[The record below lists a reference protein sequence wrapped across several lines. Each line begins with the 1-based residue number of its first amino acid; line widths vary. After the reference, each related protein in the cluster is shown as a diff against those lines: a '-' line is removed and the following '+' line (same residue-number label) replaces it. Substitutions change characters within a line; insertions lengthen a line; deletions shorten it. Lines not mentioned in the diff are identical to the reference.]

1 MIVPF
6 IDLAPTATLVRQSAM
21 SAFHQVVDRTEFV
34 GGSTVAALEHRLA
47 RRLAVR
53 HVVTCASGS
62 DALAIALAATGIGP
76 GKTVAVPNLT
86 FWATYEAVVHV
97 GATPVLVD
105 VNPADLQ
112 MDFDQMTRTHE
123 RMRLDAVLLVHLMG
137 WATPRLQAFRS
148 FCRENGLVLV
158 EDGAQAF
165 GVEVHGKSVFAGAQ
179 VSTISFYP
187 AKVVGGCE
195 NGGAILTD
203 DDTIAEAARKL
214 GNHGRTAHYTHTH
227 VGWNSRMGGLQA
239 AWLMAV
245 LDHEGRILSERRRIA
260 QSYLEMFG
268 RLESKV
274 TRLGPPDGVLGNGYL
289 SVCTLKTASLD
300 WVTAELAA
308 AGIQVGRVYPETV
321 DRQPP
326 ACSAPRIGDLPNAR
340 AFCASVINLPLFFG
354 MTAAQVDY
362 VQTTF
367 SRVLAGASRR

>member
-1 MIVPF
+1 LIVPF
-6 IDLAPTATLVRQSAM
+6 IDLAPTAALVRQAAI
-21 SAFHQVVDRTEFV
+21 SAFQQVVDQTEFV
-34 GGSTVAALEHRLA
+34 GGATVTALEHRLA

-53 HVVTCASGS
+53 HVITCASGS

-86 FWATYEAVVHV
+86 FWATYEAVIRV

-105 VNPADLQ
+105 IHPADLQ
-112 MDFDQMTRTHE
+112 MDFDQMTWAHE

-148 FCRENGLVLV
+148 FCAENGVVLV

-165 GVEVHGKSVFAGAQ
+165 GVEVDGRSVFSGAQ
-179 VSTISFYP
+179 VGTLSFYP

-195 NGGAILTD
+195 NGGALLTD
-203 DDTIAEAARKL
+203 DDAIAEAARKL
-214 GNHGRTAHYTHTH
+214 RNHGRATHYTHTH

-245 LDHEGRILSERRRIA
+245 LDHDDRMLSERRRIE
-260 QSYLEMFG
+260 QSYLDLFD
-268 RLESKV
+268 RLEGEVS
-274 TRLGPPDGVLGNGYL
+274 RFGPPDGVLGNGYL

-300 WVTAELAA
+300 RVTAELAA
-308 AGIQVGRVYPETV
+308 AGIQVGRVYPETL

-326 ACSAPRIGDLPNAR
+326 ASSAPRIGDLPNAR
-340 AFCASVINLPLFFG
+340 DFCASVINLPLFFG
-354 MTAAQVDY
+354 MTDAQLDY
-362 VQTTF
+362 VQATF
-367 SRVLAGASRR
+367 SRVVAGASRS